1 MQLMK
6 YLFLVVFLICSCKE
20 KKSVYQVSIKNALVN
35 EIDIFSDIKIIFV
48 SPDSIKLDSLSKQMS
63 EEKLYQNIQTNNY
76 YSEKFKIYMAQKKL
90 DYGVTN
96 KRYVGFVSKNGDTL
110 VFDTKKVALNWFLLV
125 FDGYNFPTYI
135 SNISIPEE

>member
-1 MQLMK
+1 MK
-6 YLFLVVFLICSCKE
+6 YLFLVVFLISSCKQ
-20 KKSVYQVSIKNALVN
+20 KRSIYQVSIKNVPIN
-35 EIDIFSDIKIIFV
+35 EVDIFSDIKIIFV

-76 YSEKFKIYMAQKKL
+76 YSEKFKMYLAQKKL
-90 DYGVTN
+90 DYGVSS
-96 KRYVGFVSKNGDTL
+96 KQYVGFVSKNSDTL
-110 VFDTKKVALNWFLLV
+110 VFDTKKVELNWFLLV

>member
-1 MQLMK
+1 MQFMK
-6 YLFLVVFLICSCKE
+6 YLFLIVFLISSCKQ
-20 KKSVYQVSIKNALVN
+20 KKSIYQVSIKNVPIN
-35 EIDIFSDIKIIFV
+35 VVDIFSDIKIIFV

-76 YSEKFKIYMAQKKL
+76 YSEKFKMYLAQKKL
-90 DYGVTN
+90 DYGVSS
-96 KRYVGFVSKNGDTL
+96 KQYVGFVSKNSDTL
-110 VFDTKKVALNWFLLV
+110 VFDTKKVELNWFLLV